1 MNSPDP
7 FISIAKELNKF
18 RNSNPDTRRF
28 PLSLWQK
35 IVPLSQQYPISEI
48 SQRLQISPGNLTRR
62 IKQLNGNS
70 KLRSAKAPLLVEVP
84 LLPPSRPCIMELEYP
99 NGIKVRLFAQ

>member
-1 MNSPDP
+1 MNLPDP

-18 RNSNPDTRRF
+18 RSSNPNSRRF

-48 SQRLQISPGNLTRR
+48 CQRLQISPGNLARR
-62 IKQLNGNS
+62 IKQLKS
-70 KLRSAKAPLLVEVP
+70 HTKSRSAKIPMLVEVP
-84 LLPPSRPCIMELEYP
+84 LPPTRPCIMELEYP